1 MNLSTKKSS
10 LYKSSIQ
17 RDMSYDN
24 IKSLTV
30 DEPIKSKSEQ
40 NPSQR
45 SSLKSLL
52 TKKFH
57 PSTATTTI
65 VDETTTTT
73 TQPTKL
79 EIKQKKRRTSFRHFS
94 QFLKRSH
101 STNTDLSTIVTN
113 NTSNNKDIP
122 QNKLTADLIYQRLHS
137 KQFDDNDSSFLT
149 RSNTSIMCNGSGTAL
164 VPISEEENPI
174 PIKQQNRLKSTNI
187 DDEDYYYDNTTR
199 SDSGALTHQQT
210 QRIAPSLSKIKA

>member
-1 MNLSTKKSS
+1 MNLTTKKSTF
-10 LYKSSIQ
+10 YKSSIQ

-24 IKSLTV
+24 IKSLTF

-40 NPSQR
+40 NPPPPPR
-45 SSLKSLL
+45 SSIKSLL

-57 PSTATTTI
+57 PSTTI
-65 VDETTTTT
+65 PDEPNTT

-101 STNTDLSTIVTN
+101 SANTDLSTIATN

-122 QNKLTADLIYQRLHS
+122 QNKLTADLIYQRLHA
-137 KQFDDNDSSFLT
+137 KQFDDHDSSFLT

-164 VPISEEENPI
+164 VPISEEENPV
-174 PIKQQNRLKSTNI
+174 PIRQQNRSKTTNI

-210 QRIAPSLSKIKA
+210 QRIAPSLSKIKDK